1 MKELFFKNMHVYNLH
16 RSNQLDHE
24 NGRPAILLWF
34 KYTKSLLWLGT
45 SNKDNKS
52 KEKPLIVFINNRKTY
67 FYSTGIER
75 VESKYLIGHW
85 IDYSNKNK
93 SNEAKAYKLS
103 NSEQQQLISKFVTFT
118 SQKDPY
124 LKIQELEQEVQKLKT
139 ENELLKQSNLKNRN
153 RG

>member
-16 RSNQLDHE
+16 RSNELDHE
-24 NGRPAILLWF
+24 NGRSAILLWF

-52 KEKPLIVFINNRKTY
+52 KEKPLKIFINNRKTY

-103 NSEQQQLISKFVTFT
+103 VSEQQELIS
-118 SQKDPY
+118 
-124 LKIQELEQEVQKLKT
+124 
-139 ENELLKQSNLKNRN
+139 
-153 RG
+153 